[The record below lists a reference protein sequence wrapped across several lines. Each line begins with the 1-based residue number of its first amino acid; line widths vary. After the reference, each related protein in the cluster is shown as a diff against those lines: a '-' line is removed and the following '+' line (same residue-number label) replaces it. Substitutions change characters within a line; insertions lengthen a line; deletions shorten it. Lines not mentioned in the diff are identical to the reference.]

1 MKEGTVRSGGAGMT
15 ARATRRSGLERLH
28 ERLVEIVDVRKI
40 LTPVGL
46 GFAEDIV
53 FDQIEDDVAEVGAAA
68 DAPGGEHGLGE
79 RAVLLQR
86 VRADALEELGPGHML
101 RLAGALRVFALR

>member
-28 ERLVEIVDVRKI
+28 ERLVEIVNVRKI
-40 LTPVGL
+40 LAAVGL

-68 DAPGGEHGLGE
+68 DAPGGEDGLGQ
-79 RAVLLQR
+79 RARLLQG
-86 VRADALEELGPGHML
+86 LG
-101 RLAGALRVFALR
+101 AGAFEEVRPGPMLAVA